1 MGKIQVLSFDVANL
15 IAAGEVVDRPASVIK
30 ELMENA
36 IDAGATSVTV
46 EIQNGG
52 ISFMRVSDDGCGME
66 PDELPV
72 AVLRHAT
79 SKIRT
84 AGDLDGIETLGFRG
98 EALAAISSVAKVRI
112 FSKTHDAEFGALLQC
127 DGGSVVSI
135 TETGCALGTTVIVE
149 ELFFNVPARRKF
161 LKKDST
167 ETVAVSGV
175 VEKIALSVPE
185 VSIKYIADGEVK
197 FMTAGDGNL
206 KNTIYALYGRETA
219 ARLLPVDRTDGGI
232 RVSGFVSEPSLI
244 RSNRNQENFFI
255 NGRYIKSRTAT
266 AALEQAYVTRIPQEK
281 FPVCVLNIELNPAAV
296 DVNVHPAKLE
306 VKFSN
311 EKLIFDAVYYAVMS
325 PLETVTLR
333 PELHIEHPTVF
344 AAPAKH
350 ASPAGVKPAVGIQKQ
365 PPEKESFWISGE
377 DARKLFTATHAKGET
392 VNAVR
397 SQVRM
402 ELPGMTAAATPAFP
416 QPDAPI
422 SLPSASLDEKAPV
435 LPSLPPMPTDDDVP
449 FTDDTPPSAEIS
461 APVFVKPAEGEALGR
476 DTAEQPTEIPDYV
489 IIGEAYNTYI
499 IVQMEDRLI
508 FIDKHAAHERILF
521 DGLRA
526 HLRGRPKNGQ
536 ILLVPITVPVTEG
549 QMLAL
554 EENRVHIEAIGFGFR
569 KEERSVAVTE
579 IPTEIHRDD
588 TENMLLTLAD
598 RLAEV
603 VGTVEST
610 SLEFFEEKLYQ
621 ASCKAAI
628 KGGRLYSIENIRWI
642 CDRILQKPKEGGSV
656 IRTCPHGRSVA
667 FELRKNSIER
677 QFSRIV

>member
-30 ELMENA
+30 ELLENA

-84 AGDLDGIETLGFRG
+84 AEDLDGIETLGFRG
-98 EALAAISSVAKVRI
+98 EALAAISSVSKVRI
-112 FSKTHDAEFGALLQC
+112 FSKTHDAEFGALMEC
-127 DGGSVVSI
+127 NGGSVVSV
-135 TETGCALGTTVIVE
+135 TETGCAPGTTVIVE
-149 ELFFNVPARRKF
+149 ELFYNVPARRKF

-167 ETVAVSGV
+167 ETVAVGGV
-175 VEKIALSVPE
+175 VEKIALSSPE
-185 VSIKYIADGEVK
+185 ISIKYIADGEVK

-219 ARLLPVDRTDGGI
+219 SRLLPVDRSEGGI
-232 RVSGFVSEPSLI
+232 RVTGYVSEPSLI

-266 AALEQAYVTRIPQEK
+266 AALEQAFVTRIPSEK
-281 FPVCVLNIELNPAAV
+281 FPFCVLNIELNPEAV

-325 PLETVTLR
+325 PLESITLR
-333 PELHIEHPTVF
+333 PELKIDSRVAQAMSKIEISPVAHPAT
-344 AAPAKH
+344 
-350 ASPAGVKPAVGIQKQ
+350 PAVPNPAPK
-365 PPEKESFWISGE
+365 KESFWVSGE
-377 DARKLFTATHAKGET
+377 EARKLFGATHARGDT

-397 SQVRM
+397 SQVKM
-402 ELPGMTAAATPAFP
+402 ETPGMTAAATPTDYGFTP
-416 QPDAPI
+416 LRSGKYD
-422 SLPSASLDEKAPV
+422 V
-435 LPSLPPMPTDDDVP
+435 PPLPTDRDVP
-449 FTDDTPPSAEIS
+449 PPYRE
-461 APVFVKPAEGEALGR
+461 PVKPTAPTASERAE
-476 DTAEQPTEIPDYV
+476 TFSKPPVAEPAVEYVSEESDIPDYV

-499 IVQMEDRLI
+499 IVQLDDRLI
-508 FIDKHAAHERILF
+508 FIDKHAAHERIIF
-521 DGLRA
+521 DGLCA

-536 ILLVPITVPVTEG
+536 LLLVPIEIPMSEG
-549 QMLAL
+549 QILAL
-554 EENRVHIEAIGFGFR
+554 EENRANIEAIGFGFK
-569 KEERSVAVTE
+569 KESNKIAVTE

-598 RLAEV
+598 RLAEGI
-603 VGTVEST
+603 GTVEST
-610 SLEFFEEKLYQ
+610 SLEFFEEKLFQ

-642 CDRILQKPKEGGSV
+642 CDRTLQKPKNGGSV

-667 FELRKNSIER
+667 FELSKNSMER

>member
-1 MGKIQVLSFDVANL
+1 
-15 IAAGEVVDRPASVIK
+15 
-30 ELMENA
+30 ME
-36 IDAGATSVTV
+36 
-46 EIQNGG
+46 
-52 ISFMRVSDDGCGME
+52 
-66 PDELPV
+66 
-72 AVLRHAT
+72 
-79 SKIRT
+79 
-84 AGDLDGIETLGFRG
+84 
-98 EALAAISSVAKVRI
+98 
-112 FSKTHDAEFGALLQC
+112 C
-127 DGGSVVSI
+127 DGGSVVSV
-135 TETGCALGTTVIVE
+135 TETGCAPGTTVIVE

-175 VEKIALSVPE
+175 VEKIALSSPE
-185 VSIKYIADGEVK
+185 ISIKYIADGEVK

-232 RVSGFVSEPSLI
+232 RVTGFVSDPSLV

-325 PLETVTLR
+325 PLENIPLR
-333 PELHIEHPTVF
+333 PELRIEKRASEKAPDPF
-344 AAPAKH
+344 LAAVPAK
-350 ASPAGVKPAVGIQKQ
+350 PAAEVQKTPKQ
-365 PPEKESFWISGE
+365 TESFWISGE
-377 DARKLFTATHAKGET
+377 DARKLFTATHAKGDT

-397 SQVRM
+397 AQVKM
-402 ELPGMTAAATPAFP
+402 ETPGMAAAAPRDIPLPEMPARAADVSKPAPKPAAAPVREPVFIP
-416 QPDAPI
+416 PVPPLPSDEDAPPAETEQRAEI
-422 SLPSASLDEKAPV
+422 PAVSAVPPVPAEAVPPAPV
-435 LPSLPPMPTDDDVP
+435 EEES
-449 FTDDTPPSAEIS
+449 
-461 APVFVKPAEGEALGR
+461 
-476 DTAEQPTEIPDYV
+476 EIPDYV
-489 IIGEAYNTYI
+489 IVGEAYNTYV
-499 IVQMEDRLI
+499 IVQMVDRLI

-521 DGLRA
+521 DELRA
-526 HLRGRPKNGQ
+526 HLRGRAKNGQ
-536 ILLVPITVPVTEG
+536 ILLVPISVPMTEE
-549 QMLAL
+549 QILAL
-554 EENRVHIEAIGFGFR
+554 EENRAHIEAIGFGFK
-569 KEERSVAVTE
+569 KEERGVAVTE

-598 RLAEV
+598 RLAEG

-642 CDRILQKPKEGGSV
+642 CDRILQKPEDGGSV